1 MPIQGKKYRF
11 TRENVDNSPDEAG
24 VYALFDGD
32 ELIYYGRAM
41 GTSETIRS
49 RLQSHYAGRSSPCT
63 QRATHYMRMPTSS
76 PSTSERQLLEEFKR
90 IHGKLPRCNER
101 LP

>member
-1 MPIQGKKYRF
+1 MPISGKKYGF
-11 TRENVDNSPDEAG
+11 TQKNVDISPDEAG
-24 VYALFDGD
+24 VYALFDGE

-49 RLQSHYAGRSSPCT
+49 RLQAHRAGRSGRCT
-63 QRATHYMRMPTSS
+63 QRATHYMRLPTSS
-76 PSTSERQLLEEFKR
+76 PATKERQLLEEFKR
-90 IHGKLPRCNER
+90 TNGRLPRCNER